1 MIADGREVEQLA
13 ARDAFGE
20 AAILSGRRSRR
31 TARVVARAATK
42 LLRQQGY

>member
-1 MIADGREVEQLA
+1 VEQLA

-31 TARVVARAATK
+31 TARVVARPRTLVEPSNLA
-42 LLRQQGY
+42 